1 MSDQE
6 KLGSDTGTNN
16 GDFSDSSETNRQN
29 KRTLSPGINSISNIK
44 KKPQEALQSLCSRV
58 EPTIPPL
65 TIRLVNHCL
74 NYYKAVCWNL

>member
-16 GDFSDSSETNRQN
+16 GDVSDSSETNRQN
-29 KRTLSPGINSISNIK
+29 KRALSPDINSISNIK
-44 KKPQEALQSLCSRV
+44 KKPQEVLQSPCSRV

-65 TIRLVNHCL
+65 TIRLVKHYL
-74 NYYKAVCWNL
+74 YYYKA